1 MENAIIRVCFYAKF
15 VDIPISAMYD
25 NLYIDDISL
34 EKQPRVY
41 VRKVNVKSLSDE
53 EMIEYYSHLVYVY
66 EKNGMIA
73 CRWI

>member
-53 EMIEYYSHLVYVY
+53 
-66 EKNGMIA
+66 
-73 CRWI
+73 